1 MVLPQAGL
9 AVRDMGPRDTPA
21 AESEARLDALEAACR
36 RVGGKL
42 THQRREVFRAL
53 VESDGHPDVQAVF
66 HTVRRRMPTIS
77 FDTVYR
83 TLAFLE
89 DHALVRR
96 VRLSADRIR
105 YEANPRAHHHFICT
119 TCGRLIDFESRA
131 LDALELPDAATT
143 QGSVSGWQVQVYGT
157 CRDCEH
163 TSRGRGK
170 GGKS

>member
-1 MVLPQAGL
+1 MAPDHTG
-9 AVRDMGPRDTPA
+9 M

-36 RVGGKL
+36 KVGAKL

-53 VESDGHPDVQAVF
+53 VETDGHPDAQAVF
-66 HTVRRRMPTIS
+66 LTVRRSMPTIS

-105 YEANPRAHHHFICT
+105 YEVNPRPHHHFICT
-119 TCGRLIDFESRA
+119 CCGRLFDFESRA
-131 LDALELPDAATT
+131 LDALTLPEAATG
-143 QGSVSGWQVQVYGT
+143 QGSVSGWQLQVYGT
-157 CRDCEH
+157 CRDCER
-163 TSRGRGK
+163 T
-170 GGKS
+170 